1 MLRLFRPLV
10 APLLLLSILTLSAT
24 AAPAKVPSG
33 LFGSIEFQ
41 GAAKGSLNGFGPKV
55 AEALEVFLICAR
67 SPGSCPRSDV
77 ANLMT
82 EIEPLRGRDPFYQ
95 LFAVNRLGNRQPY
108 RDDDDYNNW
117 ASPLEFLARS
127 GDCEDY
133 AIFKYALL
141 RHLGLP
147 MDALRVV
154 LLRQVGDPRAHS
166 VLAAEVDGKTYILD
180 NLSELVLPHE
190 ALVNYRPVY
199 SFNEERRWAH
209 ITTPPDAHAGN
220 VAESV
225 EHEQR
230 VKARAAEMTVVDR
243 PLLDA
248 VGRAFR

>member
-1 MLRLFRPLV
+1 MFRLFRPLV

-24 AAPAKVPSG
+24 AVPAKGPLG

-41 GAAKGSLNGFGPKV
+41 GAAKGSWNGFSPKV

-67 SPGSCPRSDV
+67 TPERCPRSDV
-77 ANLMT
+77 ANLML
-82 EIEPLRGRDPFYQ
+82 EIEPLRGRDTFYQ

-108 RDDDDYNNW
+108 RGDHVDADDHNNW

-154 LLRQVGDPRAHS
+154 LLRQVGDPRAHA
-166 VLAAEVDGKTYILD
+166 VLAAQVDGKSYILD

-209 ITTPPDAHAGN
+209 IAIPPDAHAGN
-220 VAESV
+220 
-225 EHEQR
+225 
-230 VKARAAEMTVVDR
+230 
-243 PLLDA
+243 
-248 VGRAFR
+248 

>member
-1 MLRLFRPLV
+1 MFRLFRPLV
-10 APLLLLSILTLSAT
+10 APLLLLSILILSAT
-24 AAPAKVPSG
+24 AAPAKVSSG

-55 AEALEVFLICAR
+55 AEALEVFLNCAR
-67 SPGSCPRSDV
+67 SPGRCPRSDV

-82 EIEPLRGRDPFYQ
+82 EVEPLRGRDPFYQ

-154 LLRQVGDPRAHS
+154 LLRQVGDPRPHA
-166 VLAAEVDGKTYILD
+166 VLAAHAGSDIYILD
-180 NLSELVLPHE
+180 NLSGRVLPHRDI
-190 ALVNYRPVY
+190 ANYQPVY

-209 ITTPPDAHAGN
+209 IAVPR
-220 VAESV
+220 
-225 EHEQR
+225 Q
-230 VKARAAEMTVVDR
+230 ARA
-243 PLLDA
+243 
-248 VGRAFR
+248 GS